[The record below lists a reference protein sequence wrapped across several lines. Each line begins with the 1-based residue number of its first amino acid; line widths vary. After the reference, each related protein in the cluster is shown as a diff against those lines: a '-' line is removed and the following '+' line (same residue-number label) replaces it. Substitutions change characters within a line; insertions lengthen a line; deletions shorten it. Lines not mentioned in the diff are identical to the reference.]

1 MATGAFA
8 DIILTETG
16 RNMVVRSQN
25 GEELAFKHVI
35 LSDGLLNGR
44 DPTKLTNVLGSNQL
58 KINIR
63 KFTDKG
69 DGQYQVQFILSNQ
82 EVEEGFWHREIGLF
96 AQIGN
101 EQPKLYAYTNAGSNA
116 AFMHDKNTPVD
127 ERRVSLDF
135 VVGNA
140 ENLTVIINSS
150 ILYAT
155 LEDLEEHNNSEDT
168 HEALFKTAEND
179 AAVEDDSKKG
189 ASTSWV
195 KNALTKFKNFTS
207 NQIKDFATA
216 VKSLF
221 NSSEF
226 DNNVL
231 RALRDKTLSSLGVKW
246 SFSNPNSW
254 YICLGVLFGGLIIQG
269 GYSDFSGATYKDI
282 LLPINAKVLLA
293 LPVDTFYTKAT
304 SDDGNQIIKFNTGG
318 TTNSSLR
325 FLTNLNT
332 TYQFGWLAFCS

>member
-44 DPTKLTNVLGSNQL
+44 DPTKLTNVLGNNQL
-58 KINIR
+58 KIDVR
-63 KFTDKG
+63 KVINKG

-127 ERRVSLDF
+127 ERRINLDF

-155 LEDLEEHNNSEDT
+155 LEDLEEHNDSEDA
-168 HEALFKTAEND
+168 HEVLFKTAEND
-179 AAVEDDSKKG
+179 ADATDSSKKG

-195 KNALTKFKNFTS
+195 KNAFVKFKNFTS
-207 NQIKDFATA
+207 NQIKDFASA

-226 DNNVL
+226 DDNVL
-231 RALRDKTLSSLGVKW
+231 RALRDKTLSTLGVRW

-269 GYSDFSGATYKDI
+269 VYTTFKTSTTI
-282 LLPINAKVLLA
+282 NPPIA
-293 LPVDTFYTKAT
+293 
-304 SDDGNQIIKFNTGG
+304 FNT
-318 TTNSSLR
+318 SLGAFMTR
-325 FLTNLNT
+325 NANTADSLASVDSIGRTSIKLVNNNVNNQTSWWLFLV
-332 TYQFGWLAFCS
+332 CKV

>member
-44 DPTKLTNVLGSNQL
+44 DPTKLTNVLGNNQL
-58 KINIR
+58 KIDVR
-63 KFTDKG
+63 KVINKG

-127 ERRVSLDF
+127 ERRINLDF

-155 LEDLEEHNNSEDT
+155 LEDLEEHNDSEDA
-168 HEALFKTAEND
+168 HEVLFKTAEND
-179 AAVEDDSKKG
+179 ADATDSSKKG

-195 KNALTKFKNFTS
+195 KNAFVKFKNFTS
-207 NQIKDFATA
+207 NQIKDFASA

-226 DNNVL
+226 DDNVL
-231 RALRDKTLSSLGVKW
+231 RALRDKTLSTLGVRW

-269 GYSDFSGATYKDI
+269 GFMAQENVNIT
-282 LLPINAKVLLA
+282 LPISFLHNQFTAVA
-293 LPVDTFYTKAT
+293 AHYSNSNNPVAISVNNISKTTIHIASQLTGT
-304 SDDGNQIIKFNTGG
+304 SHACYIAIGRD
-318 TTNSSLR
+318 S
-325 FLTNLNT
+325 
-332 TYQFGWLAFCS
+332 